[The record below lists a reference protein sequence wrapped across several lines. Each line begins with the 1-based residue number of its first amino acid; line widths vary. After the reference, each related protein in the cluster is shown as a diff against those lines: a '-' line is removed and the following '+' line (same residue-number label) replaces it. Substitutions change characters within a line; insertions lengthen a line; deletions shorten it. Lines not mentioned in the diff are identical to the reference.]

1 MALRAKKPEATQER
15 LKMLVYGD
23 KGIGKTTAAMQFPRS
38 YLIDMEKG
46 SARYWKTL
54 QEKKTDRFD
63 TASFEDLVE
72 EIKALMTTKHDYR
85 TLIVDPITIA
95 YEDLQD
101 KWLKIF
107 DKYAKSDKERDLKDY
122 GMRYWGKVKFDS
134 RMLRR
139 IMTKLDMNIIA
150 TSHEKPKYK
159 DQVNVGTTHDSD
171 NKDGYMFDFIFRL
184 EDRGGKKFAITEKKR
199 EEIGAPMFPPE
210 FEWSYENFLKIYGR
224 EIIEK
229 EANPIELSTPEQV
242 KEIKH
247 LLEVVNFPSEEVE
260 KWFIKEKIEEW
271 EEMESA
277 KIAKCIEF
285 VKKRL
290 EPAKEAK

>member
-1 MALRAKKPEATQER
+1 MGLRAKKPEATQER

-23 KGIGKTTAAMQFPRS
+23 KGVGKTTAAMQFPRS
-38 YLIDMEKG
+38 YLIDLEKG
-46 SARYWKTL
+46 STRYWKTL

-63 TASFEDLVE
+63 TTSFDEVAE
-72 EIKALMTTKHDYR
+72 EINGLLTTKHDYR
-85 TLIVDPITIA
+85 TLILDPVTII
-95 YEDLQD
+95 YEDIQD

-134 RMLRR
+134 RLLRR
-139 IMTKLDMNIIA
+139 ILSKVDMNVVA
-150 TSHEKPKYK
+150 LSHEKPKYK
-159 DQVNVGTTHDSD
+159 DQMVIGTTHDSD
-171 NKDGYMFDFIFRL
+171 NKDGYLFDFVFRL
-184 EDRGGKKFAITEKKR
+184 EKRGEQRIAITEKKR

-210 FEWSYENFLKIYGR
+210 FEWSYENFLNIYGR
-224 EIIEK
+224 DVIER
-229 EANPIELSTPEQV
+229 EAKPVELATVEQI

-247 LLEVVNFPSEEVE
+247 LLEVVNFPAEEVD

-271 EEMESA
+271 EDMEKE
-277 KIAKCIEF
+277 KIEKCIAF